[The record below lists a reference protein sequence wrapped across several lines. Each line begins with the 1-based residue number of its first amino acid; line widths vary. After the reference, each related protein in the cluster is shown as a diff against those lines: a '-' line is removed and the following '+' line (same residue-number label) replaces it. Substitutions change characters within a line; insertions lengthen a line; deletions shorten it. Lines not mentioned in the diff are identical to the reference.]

1 MNNDLK
7 NEVEELRK
15 SVDIVDVIK
24 KYIPLEKRGKNYFGI
39 CPFHKDTSPSLSV
52 SPEKQVYK
60 CFSCGASGNIITFV
74 ENYEKVT
81 FEEALEILKK
91 KK

>member
-1 MNNDLK
+1 MDNDLK
-7 NEVEELRK
+7 SEIEEIRK

-60 CFSCGASGNIITFV
+60 CFSCGASGNVVNFIMD
-74 ENYEKVT
+74 YEKVS
-81 FEEALEILKK
+81 FEEALEILKNRK
-91 KK
+91 